1 MKILH
6 VATHLGGGVGKAISG
21 IAIQA
26 MQQGTH
32 SHRIC
37 LLQSPEKD
45 EYVRQCKENGVFVQ
59 LLEECHQWFKWA
71 DVIVVSWW
79 NHPVM
84 SRFLV
89 HLPECDT
96 PYVLWSH
103 VNGAFYPMLPFLL
116 TQAFDRVLF
125 TSPWTL
131 HNPAWTLEQQR
142 KVSARADVVY
152 GMGQFIPSKL
162 PQKLDYAQRD
172 SFIVGYVGTLN
183 YGKIHPQF
191 TSYCLAAVKKIPN
204 IQFVLVGDC
213 DHKLQEDIQ
222 KMGLESHVTFTGF
235 VSNVV
240 EWVQSFDVFGYLL
253 QPKHYGTTE
262 NVLLEAMACG
272 VPVIARRQNVE
283 QFIVPPE
290 AGYLIDTPDEYAQA
304 LYHLYTHPELRERM
318 GRQARQYI
326 ISKYNAVENLEAFHR
341 ACELAIDYP
350 QGTRDFSFL
359 GDTAWKWFLAC
370 LTQQDKLYFMRI
382 NELLL
387 SKNQAEQQKTKQ
399 LLAECPLIFREER
412 KSSLRHFSAT
422 YPQDKTLKR
431 IADLLCV

>member
-26 MQQGTH
+26 AQQGIH

-37 LLQSPEKD
+37 LLQQPEKD
-45 EYVRQCKENGVFVQ
+45 EYVRRCKENGVFVQ
-59 LLEECHQWFKWA
+59 LFDDCTEWFNSA

-79 NHPVM
+79 NHPQM

-89 HLPECDT
+89 QLPQCNK
-96 PYVLWSH
+96 PYILWSH
-103 VNGAFYPMLPFLL
+103 VNGAFYPVLPFWL
-116 TQAFDRVLF
+116 TQAFDWVLL
-125 TSPWTL
+125 TSSWTL

-142 KVSARADVVY
+142 KASMRADIVY
-152 GMGQFIPSKL
+152 GMGQFIPSAL
-162 PQKLDYAQRD
+162 PQKLDYTQKDR
-172 SFIVGYVGTLN
+172 FTVGYVGTLN

-213 DHKLQEDIQ
+213 DHKLQADIQ
-222 KMGLESHVTFTGF
+222 RMGLESYVTLTGF
-235 VSNVV
+235 VSNVM
-240 EWVQSFDVFGYLL
+240 EWMQSFDVFGYLL

-283 QFIVPPE
+283 QVIVPRE
-290 AGYLIDTPDEYAQA
+290 AGYLIETPDEYVQA
-304 LYHLYTHPELRERM
+304 LYRLYTQPALRERM
-318 GRQARQYI
+318 GKQARQHTI
-326 ISKYNAVENLEAFHR
+326 KQYNTVDNLEVFHN
-341 ACELAIDYP
+341 ACQKAIQNP
-350 QGTRDFSFL
+350 QGTRDFSSF
-359 GDTAWKWFLAC
+359 GNSAWEWFLAC
-370 LTQQDKLYFMRI
+370 LNKEDKLYFIRV
-382 NELLL
+382 NELL
-387 SKNQAEQQKTKQ
+387 SSQNQAEQEKAKQ
-399 LLAECPLIFREER
+399 LLADCPLIFREER

-422 YPQDKTLKR
+422 YPHDKQLKR
-431 IADLLCV
+431 IADFLCI